1 MTRHFL
7 MIGASF
13 QQLVEMCGATSA
25 QPVVTTMPMFFLLH
39 ALVPMKPTARFWVI
53 A

>member
-13 QQLVEMCGATSA
+13 LQLVEMCGVISA
-25 QPVVTTMPMFFLLH
+25 QPVMTTMPMSLLLL